1 MRKCCCCSRKIDTT
15 KTNDE
20 EDMFDEAP
28 MKARKKNT
36 SKRKVREGANL
47 GLKTIGFE
55 GRGRHRDGTGIPAD
69 SQSRD

>member
-1 MRKCCCCSRKIDTT
+1 MQFKNKTRKFCCCTRKIDTA

-36 SKRKVREGANL
+36 SKRKVRERQ
-47 GLKTIGFE
+47 I
-55 GRGRHRDGTGIPAD
+55 
-69 SQSRD
+69 